1 MGGDPKSTAQMGSKM
16 QDERVISHQLRSHR
30 SPWPQQC
37 LAPGLLE
44 PVLPLS
50 SFSQLEK
57 SLIVLL
63 FCA

>member
-16 QDERVISHQLRSHR
+16 QDERVISHQLRSRR
-30 SPWPQQC
+30 SPWPRQC